1 MLPLE
6 ISLIQLR
13 IDQGSLRIGV
23 AEERLQ
29 LLNRHPAAETGSGEG
44 VPELVR
50 IQVHVHLSG
59 EFPKDG
65 FNAAGA

>member
-29 LLNRHPAAETGSGEG
+29 LLNRHPAAETGGREG
-44 VPELVR
+44 VPKLVR